1 MQSGE
6 PILYRKYDL
15 EVISYPT
22 ESVWLVW
29 DEICWQLY
37 GRPYCK
43 LIRNTHHSFGVLRR
57 LSNGD
62 KSGYRLEF
70 SLKKKKIVS
79 LDFPSVFFCSFFWTH
94 KNYHLKLALLI
105 LLYSSDVWQKKL
117 NRKDGVEFY
126 SCYYFWNPIS
136 SLVEILQTLCLIF
149 QFRRRRCHLVQLVQY
164 LSGTARSCRPKT
176 GSSHLETRG
185 GDAYADDELVVII
198 LERWIWQPEVMML
211 ILMMNWSKWFVNQN
225 WTIKFDN
232 RRWWCWFSCE
242 SWVAKKIATIK
253 TFLKTNVH
261 PILKILKWYWIGFN
275 YSWAGIGD
283 NFGSRWIP
291 LQVFFPNAKEGDFQ
305 FVTMP
310 NLLIRIHPDGQIL
323 YILR

>member
-43 LIRNTHHSFGVLRR
+43 L
-57 LSNGD
+57 
-62 KSGYRLEF
+62 
-70 SLKKKKIVS
+70 
-79 LDFPSVFFCSFFWTH
+79 
-94 KNYHLKLALLI
+94 KLALLI

-117 NRKDGVEFY
+117 NRKDGVEFF

-198 LERWIWQPEVMML
+198 LER
-211 ILMMNWSKWFVNQN
+211 
-225 WTIKFDN
+225 
-232 RRWWCWFSCE
+232 
-242 SWVAKKIATIK
+242 
-253 TFLKTNVH
+253 
-261 PILKILKWYWIGFN
+261 
-275 YSWAGIGD
+275 
-283 NFGSRWIP
+283 
-291 LQVFFPNAKEGDFQ
+291 
-305 FVTMP
+305 
-310 NLLIRIHPDGQIL
+310 
-323 YILR
+323 